1 MMLITIDEH
10 PLQSDAFDKFT
21 AGMAIEAE
29 CCAAIRRA
37 DCAYRL
43 SPPACAEYGI
53 PCGHCTECQPGG
65 AAWPAVTPDHSQDRS
80 YDGPT
85 TMDRLQALHD
95 RMDALNAHYAE
106 LRQAGRLKEPITPV
120 SDQALWLWGRP
131 KTLAASIA

>member
-1 MMLITIDEH
+1 MMLMTINEH
-10 PLQSDAFDKFT
+10 PLRADALDKFT

-29 CCAAIRRA
+29 CRAAIHRA

-53 PCGHCTECQPGG
+53 PCGHCTECQPGE

-95 RMDALNAHYAE
+95 RMDALNAHHAA
-106 LRQAGRLKEPITPV
+106 LRQAGRLKEPTTPV
-120 SDQALWLWGRP
+120 SDQALWLWGRLKP
-131 KTLAASIA
+131 SLPSIA

>member
-1 MMLITIDEH
+1 MMLITINEH
-10 PLQSDAFDKFT
+10 PLRADAFDKLT

-29 CCAAIRRA
+29 CRAAIHRA

-53 PCGHCTECQPGG
+53 PCGHCTECKPGER
-65 AAWPAVTPDHSQDRS
+65 AWPAVTPEHSQDRS

-95 RMDALNAHYAE
+95 HMDALNAHHAE
-106 LRQAGRLKEPITPV
+106 LRQAGRLKEPTTPV
-120 SDQALWLWGRP
+120 SDQALWLWGRLKP
-131 KTLAASIA
+131 SLPSIA